1 MESGVVRT
9 ADDAER
15 WIGDM
20 LRYCMV
26 RLEAP
31 VWWHLYAAWERG
43 DMAGVSEW
51 NERFIVTRE
60 TAELRAETLQMG
72 YSLARLLGDMAV
84 EGDGLEAGALKSL
97 QALPETAFPTA
108 FTFAAAQWRIPARNA
123 LNAYLWSWLEN
134 QVMAALKAVPLWQTQ
149 GQRMLSRLGSEI
161 VINLDDIITT
171 DIYKMNNYCHG
182 LAIASSTHETQ
193 YSRLFRS

>member
-1 MESGVVRT
+1 
-9 ADDAER
+9 
-15 WIGDM
+15 
-20 LRYCMV
+20 
-26 RLEAP
+26 
-31 VWWHLYAAWERG
+31 
-43 DMAGVSEW
+43 MAGVSEW

-134 QVMAALKAVPLWQTQ
+134 QVMAALKAVPLGQTQ
-149 GQRMLSRLGSEI
+149 GQRMLSRLGSTI
-161 VINLDDIITT
+161 VINLDDITTT
-171 DIYKMNNYCHG
+171 DVDEMNNYCHG
-182 LAIASSTHETQ
+182 LAIASSIHETQ